1 MECRVLEGRGKR
13 SDYAVMNCRQYQGIA
28 VFEQRKEALR

>member
-1 MECRVLEGRGKR
+1 MECRVLEGRGKC
-13 SDYAVMNCRQYQGIA
+13 SDYAVMNRRQYQGVT